1 MIGRETRPSW
11 QNGTIDQTVVGR
23 NECHDLHQ
31 SKLWINWYP
40 SSVKGDT
47 SRFFDNDTP
56 ETPIIKKNFS
66 NGKPGEQ
73 QKRWN
78 GSELFL
84 SASFEKNNAVKFFEY
99 KDLD

>member
-1 MIGRETRPSW
+1 VAVPVMIGRETRPSW
-11 QNGTIDQTVVGR
+11 QNGTIDQTVGQ

-31 SKLWINWYP
+31 SKLWINWCP

-66 NGKPGEQ
+66 N
-73 QKRWN
+73 
-78 GSELFL
+78 
-84 SASFEKNNAVKFFEY
+84 EKTR
-99 KDLD
+99 